1 MKRVTNHIKTL
12 ASLIIDEG
20 MNRETD
26 SLLTIVNFEW
36 EIYSNRPFTSEDI
49 YLARAWV
56 YKKLG
61 LVS

>member
-12 ASLIIDEG
+12 AGLIIEEG
-20 MNRETD
+20 MGRETD

-36 EIYSNRPFTSEDI
+36 EMYTHRPFTSEDI
-49 YLARAWV
+49 YVARAWV

>member
-26 SLLTIVNFEW
+26 SLLHIVNFEW
-36 EIYSNRPFTSEDI
+36 EMYTDRPFTNEDI
-49 YLARAWV
+49 YSARAWV